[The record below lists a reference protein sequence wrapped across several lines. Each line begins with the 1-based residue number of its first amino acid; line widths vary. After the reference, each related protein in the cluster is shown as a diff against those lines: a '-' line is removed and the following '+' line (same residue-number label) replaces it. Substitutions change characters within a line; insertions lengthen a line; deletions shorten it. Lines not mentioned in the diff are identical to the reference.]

1 MGAHCHCL
9 LSTGTSFL
17 LQTLFHP
24 GNLNLKYV
32 NLHFSF
38 FIFQSG
44 PASVE
49 ENTKMELMLVCSI
62 IRFEVLLISFVAFTY
77 FKYKGWHLG
86 NFIILCF
93 AEYFWKTS
101 YYRIVSFL
109 QRFGWHI
116 QST

>member
-1 MGAHCHCL
+1 MGAHCDCL
-9 LSTGTSFL
+9 LSTGASFS

-24 GNLNLKYV
+24 EKFKSYRYV

-62 IRFEVLLISFVAFTY
+62 IRFEVLLISFFAFTY

-101 YYRIVSFL
+101 
-109 QRFGWHI
+109 
-116 QST
+116 